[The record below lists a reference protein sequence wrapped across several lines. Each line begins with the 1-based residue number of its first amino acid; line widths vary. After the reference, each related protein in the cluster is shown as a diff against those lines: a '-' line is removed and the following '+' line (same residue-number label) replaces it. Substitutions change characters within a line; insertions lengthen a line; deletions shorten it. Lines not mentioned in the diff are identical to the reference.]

1 MKMSESMHE
10 AALRDLRAA
19 GYLLVERE
27 KRIGAGNRSKFADL
41 VAWGADFEGEFK
53 PLVCVEIKSGTSAG
67 KDTPDTTLWQ
77 LSELAADLGTTAN
90 LLYSDGKWLQADAGF
105 MGFTPV
111 DGPPQCPEPEGIV
124 RDGDLLRQLLESQI
138 WKRASLLRGKYDMA
152 TIADRTLLEV
162 LEEIEVT
169 DSGLVRQVTLGVSA
183 PARLF
188 VETWLDLAGAKR
200 FSVGEYVA
208 HPDLSKTM
216 ASIASVL
223 SSESV
228 FDPFV
233 GLGTSLIATCK
244 PTPSANP
251 SLLGYETNTSILQTA
266 KRLMELLSVP
276 ANLSKTDSC
285 TQPWPKTDVIVSVLP
300 LGLRLP
306 EPVEL
311 PFGPTREADV
321 ASIYWAAEALNPG
334 GRAVLLTSRGW
345 TGRTGSSARLR
356 QWLTENIRV
365 TALIGLPALN
375 KATALQSL
383 LVVIDKTPQGDTVI
397 ADLGEDW
404 LNQLSPDTDLWNQ
417 IARAT

>member
-1 MKMSESMHE
+1 MRMIESMHE

-27 KRIGAGNRSKFADL
+27 KRISTGNRSKFADL
-41 VAWGADFEGEFK
+41 VAWGAGFEGEFK
-53 PLVCVEIKSGTSAG
+53 PLVCVEIRPSAPAG
-67 KDTPDTTLWQ
+67 KDTSYTTLRQ
-77 LSELAADLGTTAN
+77 LSDLAADLGTTAN
-90 LLYSDGKWLQADAGF
+90 LLFSDGKWLQADAGF

-111 DGPPQCPEPEGIV
+111 DGPPQCPEPEGVV

-152 TIADRTLLEV
+152 TIADRALLEV

-169 DSGLVRQVTLGVSA
+169 ESGLVKQITLGVSA

-188 VETWLDLAGAKR
+188 VETWLDLAGARK
-200 FSVGEYVA
+200 FSVGEYLA
-208 HPDLSKTM
+208 HPDLTKTM
-216 ASIASVL
+216 ASIASAL

-233 GLGTSLIATCK
+233 GLGASLIAMLK
-244 PTPSANP
+244 PTPAANP
-251 SLLGYETNTSILQTA
+251 ALLGHEINPSILQTA

-285 TQPWPKTDVIVSVLP
+285 TNPWPKTDVIVSVLP

-311 PFGPTREADV
+311 PFGLTRDADV

-345 TGRTGSSARLR
+345 TGRTSAARLR